1 MAAGRVRWLPGA
13 DPGADAEEARK
24 RRRRSRS
31 PLTRTAAASYIS
43 PAQRHGPGE
52 PRRGGEV
59 PSTKAVLNIMRG
71 PLKDSSGR
79 RFPRYPITPAQNRR
93 KTLEAN
99 LKAAAPYT
107 SDRLR

>member
-1 MAAGRVRWLPGA
+1 MQ
-13 DPGADAEEARK
+13 EEAAQQNQ
-24 RRRRSRS
+24 
-31 PLTRTAAASYIS
+31 LAASYIS